1 MKTQNFVL
9 QNPRPTTLELR
20 NEVSHFWLTKARM
33 TRPVLSVKN
42 ISILIYFWIFFF
54 CFIDYFDQVNCIP
67 IPFSILHIAWQ
78 LVSMFVSIFNKIFG
92 NQNKGIPDAITL
104 KCEFK
109 IEHWKAR
116 QKHAKLMLKLIHRYF
131 GRSQAENNELNKVG
145 IEKFKKKVF
154 ERLDSAFK
162 LQLGGTNEK

>member
-1 MKTQNFVL
+1 MINF
-9 QNPRPTTLELR
+9 
-20 NEVSHFWLTKARM
+20 
-33 TRPVLSVKN
+33 
-42 ISILIYFWIFFF
+42 YIFFF
-54 CFIDYFDQVNCIP
+54 FIDYFDQVNCIP
-67 IPFSILHIAWQ
+67 IPFSVLHIAWQ

-92 NQNKGIPDAITL
+92 NHNYGIQNATTL
-104 KCEFK
+104 KCEFE

-116 QKHAKLMLKLIHRYF
+116 KKHAKLMLKLIQRYF

-162 LQLGGTNEK
+162 LQLGGTNEKNDK